1 MNRSLL
7 LALSLVAAQGACAG
21 ETVPAPDLS
30 ALIECR
36 AQHADFAALA
46 ELLGDEARRAKL
58 GLAPLP
64 QANPYMQ
71 EFALARPIA
80 AFGHETEHIAFYG
93 ENIIAVLDLPDPRP
107 LAKQLQLETAI
118 DTPER
123 AMFGK
128 EVRGTETRGTKGE
141 ALYDSAVL
149 NVTNVASHPGKT
161 LAGCSYALDEL
172 EEEEAPAPPAND

>member
-1 MNRSLL
+1 MPRLALPGLALL
-7 LALSLVAAQGACAG
+7 LAHPAFADEAA
-21 ETVPAPDLS
+21 APDLP

-36 AQHADFAALA
+36 AQYADFAALA
-46 ELLGDEARRAKL
+46 KLLGDEARRAKL
-58 GLAPLP
+58 GITPLP

-80 AFGHETEHIAFYG
+80 VFGHETTHIAFYG
-93 ENIIAVLDLPDPRP
+93 ENIIAVLGLPDPRP
-107 LAKQLQLETAI
+107 LAKQLELETAI

-128 EVRGTETRGTKGE
+128 EARGAETRGANGE

-161 LAGCSYALDEL
+161 LAGCSYALDAL
-172 EEEEAPAPPAND
+172 EEEEAPEPPADD